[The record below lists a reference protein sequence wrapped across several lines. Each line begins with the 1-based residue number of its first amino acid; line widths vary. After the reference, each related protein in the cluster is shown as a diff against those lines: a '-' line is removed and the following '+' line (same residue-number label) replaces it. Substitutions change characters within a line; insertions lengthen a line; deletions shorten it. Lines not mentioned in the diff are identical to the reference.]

1 MQKYETLTLVVFLV
15 PYLLTAGRAIA
26 MPAQYKEAEIQFYK
40 TGKPALFDLL
50 FFVLSTAAF
59 ALLVMHFSTETPR
72 MAQLVL
78 YVLVIMTEATIP
90 LLFFPFLRERT
101 KSTLNRKTTGDY
113 RNAGLRK
120 VAIAAVMIALP
131 LILPSL

>member
-1 MQKYETLTLVVFLV
+1 MQKFETLTLVVFLV
-15 PYLLTAGRAIA
+15 PYLLTAIRAIT

-50 FFVLSTAAF
+50 FFVLSSAAF
-59 ALLVMHFSTETPR
+59 VLLVMHFSTEKAR

-90 LLFFPFLRERT
+90 LTFFPFLRERT
-101 KSTLNRKTTGDY
+101 KSTLKRKTTVDY

-120 VAIAAVMIALP
+120 LAIATVMVALP
-131 LILPSL
+131 FLLPSL